1 MNIGA
6 LEWVLKQLDTLQEKS
21 EKPINPTI
29 DTLQEQ
35 PGKHNALFDSC
46 LAKVNPE
53 TREEVRKNID
63 KMIEQPVEL
72 DDAINNWQGI
82 EAFPE
87 GCGITPLPKAME
99 IVDKTAR
106 HFYELGRQ
114 SKGAEWTEEDI
125 KNGSYISAF
134 LQANCGD
141 SVILK
146 RATIWF
152 MSRLKQLPIQQS
164 KLEVCEGLEEE
175 INRLS
180 KNEYFDFTDWKAI
193 ARHFAKWQK
202 EQMMKDC
209 VHEVNQAYFRGIEVG
224 KAEMMKEAVEGEVYL
239 YHSYNRNATAIVV
252 DIPKENLGDKVRII
266 ICKKED

>member
-1 MNIGA
+1 MIA
-6 LEWVLKQLDTLQEKS
+6 LKENE
-21 EKPINPTI
+21 
-29 DTLQEQ
+29 
-35 PGKHNALFDSC
+35 H
-46 LAKVNPE
+46 
-53 TREEVRKNID
+53 ID
-63 KMIEQPVEL
+63 KKGCEFFFGCIGYFNHYAFFTDKLWKKVEGFQ
-72 DDAINNWQGI
+72 DED
-82 EAFPE
+82 EAE
-87 GCGITPLPKAME
+87 VKC
-99 IVDKTAR
+99 
-106 HFYELGRQ
+106 
-114 SKGAEWTEEDI
+114 
-125 KNGSYISAF
+125 AF
-134 LQANCGD
+134 LSLWAYN
-141 SVILK
+141 SLK